1 MHLIHQNVTNDDNND
16 DDDDDDDDD
25 EKFQTWKMSA
35 YPASEAT
42 PSWMRAPPESFI
54 PITGAPTNIA
64 WSITYDTYSRTAMT
78 WPSL

>member
-42 PSWMRAPPESFI
+42 PS
-54 PITGAPTNIA
+54 
-64 WSITYDTYSRTAMT
+64 
-78 WPSL
+78 